1 MRPLFTTGL
10 EGETI
15 GWELVSQSNSNGV
28 IRSVFEAYNERY
40 DKIYHLED
48 FSGGLISVS
57 QHLSFR

>member
-15 GWELVSQSNSNGV
+15 DWELISRSNTNGL
-28 IRSVFEAYNERY
+28 IKSVFEAYNEKY

-48 FSGGLISVS
+48 FSGELISVR